1 MPNMGSASLA
11 VTAREKGYFEE
22 MGLTVE
28 LVEFQGGPAEIAAM
42 AAGDIAISQIG
53 HGAHALCAEGEA
65 VIFQIDCT
73 SLADAVI
80 GNADKGI
87 SSIADL
93 KGKKVAATSGTSA
106 EIILNLALKS
116 AGLTS
121 DDLEIVEMD
130 ANGMVSAMVSGNV
143 DACATWSPGTVTIS
157 EALGDKT
164 VWLATNQD
172 YINEATFPSSFI
184 TTQKYAD
191 EHHDVLVRF
200 SRALQKASR
209 GRVLKNALGF
219 VLGFTLLFVAMG
231 AFAGSIGAL
240 LTRHQQA
247 VNIVSG
253 LIVIFFG
260 LNFLGVFRLSLFRGS
275 KGYSVG
281 HDMGFFSALVFGAVF
296 AVGWTPCVGAFLGSA
311 LVLASQQGSTLQGIL
326 LLLCYS
332 AGLGIPFLASAL
344 LIQSLKTAFDWIK
357 RHYSIINAVS
367 GGLLIVVGILMATGT
382 MGTLLS
388 RLV

>member
-1 MPNMGSASLA
+1 MKKQVSVILAAALAAASLAGCGGAKKKETQAAATEAPKTEAATEAATSAEAEPETEAESFEPETVRVAYMPNMGSASLA

-191 EHHDVLVRF
+191 EHHDILVRF
-200 SRALQKASR
+200 SHALQKAADYR
-209 GRVLKNALGF
+209 NEHIEE
-219 VLGFTLLFVAMG
+219 VAEMV
-231 AFAGSIGAL
+231 AKQCEVDASTMLA
-240 LTRHQQA
+240 
-247 VNIVSG
+247 
-253 LIVIFFG
+253 
-260 LNFLGVFRLSLFRGS
+260 
-275 KGYSVG
+275 
-281 HDMGFFSALVFGAVF
+281 
-296 AVGWTPCVGAFLGSA
+296 CVGEGNWTITSDFQKKA
-311 LVLASQQGSTLQGIL
+311 LEDGTIQKYYENQQQVFIDGGRLTEKVDVNKYVL
-326 LLLCYS
+326 
-332 AGLGIPFLASAL
+332 
-344 LIQSLKTAFDWIK
+344 FDVMK
-357 RHYSIINAVS
+357 EANEANNK
-367 GGLLIVVGILMATGT
+367 
-382 MGTLLS
+382 
-388 RLV
+388 

>member
-1 MPNMGSASLA
+1 MKKQVSVILAAALAAASLVGCGGAKKEETQAAATEAPKTEAATEAATSAEAEPETEAESFEPETVRVAYMPNMGSASLA
-11 VTAREKGYFEE
+11 VT
-22 MGLTVE
+22 
-28 LVEFQGGPAEIAAM
+28 
-42 AAGDIAISQIG
+42 AGDIAISQIG

-191 EHHDVLVRF
+191 EHHDILVRF
-200 SRALQKASR
+200 SRALQKAADYR
-209 GRVLKNALGF
+209 NEHIEE
-219 VLGFTLLFVAMG
+219 VAEMV
-231 AFAGSIGAL
+231 AKQCEVDASTMLA
-240 LTRHQQA
+240 
-247 VNIVSG
+247 
-253 LIVIFFG
+253 
-260 LNFLGVFRLSLFRGS
+260 
-275 KGYSVG
+275 
-281 HDMGFFSALVFGAVF
+281 
-296 AVGWTPCVGAFLGSA
+296 CVGEGNWTITSDFQKKA
-311 LVLASQQGSTLQGIL
+311 LEDGTIQKYYENQQQVFIDGGRLTEKVDVNKYVL
-326 LLLCYS
+326 
-332 AGLGIPFLASAL
+332 
-344 LIQSLKTAFDWIK
+344 FDVMK
-357 RHYSIINAVS
+357 EANEANNK
-367 GGLLIVVGILMATGT
+367 
-382 MGTLLS
+382 
-388 RLV
+388 

>member
-1 MPNMGSASLA
+1 MKKQVSVILAAALAAASLAGCGGAKKGETQAAATEAPKTEAATEAATSAEAEPETEAESFEPETVRVAYMPNMGSASLA

-200 SRALQKASR
+200 SRALQKAADYR
-209 GRVLKNALGF
+209 NEHIEE
-219 VLGFTLLFVAMG
+219 VAEMV
-231 AFAGSIGAL
+231 AKQCEVDASTMLA
-240 LTRHQQA
+240 
-247 VNIVSG
+247 
-253 LIVIFFG
+253 
-260 LNFLGVFRLSLFRGS
+260 
-275 KGYSVG
+275 
-281 HDMGFFSALVFGAVF
+281 
-296 AVGWTPCVGAFLGSA
+296 CVGEGNWTITSDFQKKA
-311 LVLASQQGSTLQGIL
+311 LEDGTIQKYYENQQQVFIDGGRLTEKVDVNEYVL
-326 LLLCYS
+326 
-332 AGLGIPFLASAL
+332 
-344 LIQSLKTAFDWIK
+344 FDVMK
-357 RHYSIINAVS
+357 EANEANNK
-367 GGLLIVVGILMATGT
+367 
-382 MGTLLS
+382 
-388 RLV
+388 

>member
-1 MPNMGSASLA
+1 MKKQVSVILAAALAAASLAGCGGAKKEETQAVATEAPKTEAATEVATSAEAEPETEAESFEPETVRVAYMPNMGSASLA

-22 MGLTVE
+22 MGLTVD

-191 EHHDVLVRF
+191 EHHDILVRF
-200 SRALQKASR
+200 SRALQKAADYR
-209 GRVLKNALGF
+209 NEHIEE
-219 VLGFTLLFVAMG
+219 VAEMV
-231 AFAGSIGAL
+231 AKQCEVDASTMLA
-240 LTRHQQA
+240 
-247 VNIVSG
+247 
-253 LIVIFFG
+253 
-260 LNFLGVFRLSLFRGS
+260 
-275 KGYSVG
+275 
-281 HDMGFFSALVFGAVF
+281 
-296 AVGWTPCVGAFLGSA
+296 CVGEGNWTITSDFQKKA
-311 LVLASQQGSTLQGIL
+311 LEDGTIQKYYENQQQVFIDGGRLTEKVDVNKYVL
-326 LLLCYS
+326 
-332 AGLGIPFLASAL
+332 
-344 LIQSLKTAFDWIK
+344 FDVMK
-357 RHYSIINAVS
+357 EANEANNK
-367 GGLLIVVGILMATGT
+367 
-382 MGTLLS
+382 
-388 RLV
+388 

>member
-1 MPNMGSASLA
+1 MKKQVSVILAAALAAASLAGCGGAKKEETQAAATEAPKTEAATEAPKTEAATEAATSAEAKPETEAESFEPETVRVAYMPNMGSASLA

-22 MGLTVE
+22 MGLTVD

-191 EHHDVLVRF
+191 EHHDILVRF
-200 SRALQKASR
+200 SRALQKAADYR
-209 GRVLKNALGF
+209 NEHIEE
-219 VLGFTLLFVAMG
+219 VAEMV
-231 AFAGSIGAL
+231 AKQCEVDASTMLA
-240 LTRHQQA
+240 
-247 VNIVSG
+247 
-253 LIVIFFG
+253 
-260 LNFLGVFRLSLFRGS
+260 
-275 KGYSVG
+275 
-281 HDMGFFSALVFGAVF
+281 
-296 AVGWTPCVGAFLGSA
+296 CVGEGNWTITSDFQKKA
-311 LVLASQQGSTLQGIL
+311 LEDGTIQKYYENQQQVFIDGGRLTEKVDVNKYVL
-326 LLLCYS
+326 
-332 AGLGIPFLASAL
+332 
-344 LIQSLKTAFDWIK
+344 FDVMK
-357 RHYSIINAVS
+357 EANEANNK
-367 GGLLIVVGILMATGT
+367 
-382 MGTLLS
+382 
-388 RLV
+388 

>member
-1 MPNMGSASLA
+1 MKKQVSVILAAALAAASLVGCGGAKKEETQAAATEAPKTEAATEAATSAEAEPETEAESFEPETVRVAYMPNMGSASLA

-191 EHHDVLVRF
+191 EHHDILVRF
-200 SRALQKASR
+200 SRALQKAADYR
-209 GRVLKNALGF
+209 NEHIEE
-219 VLGFTLLFVAMG
+219 VAEMV
-231 AFAGSIGAL
+231 AKQCEVDASTMLA
-240 LTRHQQA
+240 
-247 VNIVSG
+247 
-253 LIVIFFG
+253 
-260 LNFLGVFRLSLFRGS
+260 
-275 KGYSVG
+275 
-281 HDMGFFSALVFGAVF
+281 
-296 AVGWTPCVGAFLGSA
+296 CVGEGNWTITSDFQKKA
-311 LVLASQQGSTLQGIL
+311 LEDGTIQKYYENQQQVFIDGGRLTEKVDVNKYVL
-326 LLLCYS
+326 
-332 AGLGIPFLASAL
+332 
-344 LIQSLKTAFDWIK
+344 FDVMK
-357 RHYSIINAVS
+357 EANEANNK
-367 GGLLIVVGILMATGT
+367 
-382 MGTLLS
+382 
-388 RLV
+388 

>member
-1 MPNMGSASLA
+1 MKKQVSVILAAASAAASLAGCGGAKKEETQAAATEAPKTEAATEAATSAEAEPETEAESFEPETVRVAYMPNMGSASLA

-172 YINEATFPSSFI
+172 YISEATFPSSFI

-200 SRALQKASR
+200 SRALQKAADYR
-209 GRVLKNALGF
+209 NEHIEE
-219 VLGFTLLFVAMG
+219 VAEMV
-231 AFAGSIGAL
+231 AKQCEVDASTMLA
-240 LTRHQQA
+240 
-247 VNIVSG
+247 
-253 LIVIFFG
+253 
-260 LNFLGVFRLSLFRGS
+260 
-275 KGYSVG
+275 
-281 HDMGFFSALVFGAVF
+281 
-296 AVGWTPCVGAFLGSA
+296 CVGEGNWTITSDFQKKA
-311 LVLASQQGSTLQGIL
+311 LEDGTIQKYYENQQQVFIDGGRLTEKVDVNKYVL
-326 LLLCYS
+326 
-332 AGLGIPFLASAL
+332 
-344 LIQSLKTAFDWIK
+344 FDVMK
-357 RHYSIINAVS
+357 EANEANNK
-367 GGLLIVVGILMATGT
+367 
-382 MGTLLS
+382 
-388 RLV
+388 

>member
-1 MPNMGSASLA
+1 MKKQVSVILAAALAAASLAGCGGAKKEETQAAATEAPKTEAATEAATSAEAEPETEAESFEPETVRVAYMPNMGSASLA

-200 SRALQKASR
+200 SRALQKAADYR
-209 GRVLKNALGF
+209 NEHIDE
-219 VLGFTLLFVAMG
+219 VAEMV
-231 AFAGSIGAL
+231 AKQCEVDASTMLA
-240 LTRHQQA
+240 
-247 VNIVSG
+247 
-253 LIVIFFG
+253 
-260 LNFLGVFRLSLFRGS
+260 
-275 KGYSVG
+275 
-281 HDMGFFSALVFGAVF
+281 
-296 AVGWTPCVGAFLGSA
+296 CVGEGNWTITSDFQKKA
-311 LVLASQQGSTLQGIL
+311 LEDGTIQKYYENQQQVFIDGGRLTEKVDVNEYVL
-326 LLLCYS
+326 
-332 AGLGIPFLASAL
+332 
-344 LIQSLKTAFDWIK
+344 FDVMK
-357 RHYSIINAVS
+357 EANEANNK
-367 GGLLIVVGILMATGT
+367 
-382 MGTLLS
+382 
-388 RLV
+388 

>member
-1 MPNMGSASLA
+1 MKKQVSVILAAALAAASLAGCGGAKKEETQAAATEAPKTEAATEAATSAEAEPETEAESFEPETVRVAYMPNMGSASLA

-191 EHHDVLVRF
+191 EHHDILVRF
-200 SRALQKASR
+200 SRALQMSISKKLQKWLQNSVR
-209 GRVLKNALGF
+209 LMH
-219 VLGFTLLFVAMG
+219 LLC
-231 AFAGSIGAL
+231 
-240 LTRHQQA
+240 
-247 VNIVSG
+247 
-253 LIVIFFG
+253 
-260 LNFLGVFRLSLFRGS
+260 
-275 KGYSVG
+275 
-281 HDMGFFSALVFGAVF
+281 
-296 AVGWTPCVGAFLGSA
+296 W
-311 LVLASQQGSTLQGIL
+311 LVLAKET
-326 LLLCYS
+326 
-332 AGLGIPFLASAL
+332 
-344 LIQSLKTAFDWIK
+344 
-357 RHYSIINAVS
+357 
-367 GGLLIVVGILMATGT
+367 GLLPVISRKKLWKMEPSRSITRTSSRYLLMVDV
-382 MGTLLS
+382 LP
-388 RLV
+388 RR

>member
-1 MPNMGSASLA
+1 MKKQVGVILAAALAAASLAGCGGAKKEETQAAATEAPKTEAATEAATSAEAESETEAESFEPETVRVAYMPNMGSASLA

-172 YINEATFPSSFI
+172 YINEVTFPSSFI

-200 SRALQKASR
+200 SRALQKAADYR
-209 GRVLKNALGF
+209 NEHIEE
-219 VLGFTLLFVAMG
+219 VAEMV
-231 AFAGSIGAL
+231 AKQCEVDASTMLA
-240 LTRHQQA
+240 
-247 VNIVSG
+247 
-253 LIVIFFG
+253 
-260 LNFLGVFRLSLFRGS
+260 
-275 KGYSVG
+275 
-281 HDMGFFSALVFGAVF
+281 
-296 AVGWTPCVGAFLGSA
+296 CVGEGNWTITSDFQKKA
-311 LVLASQQGSTLQGIL
+311 LEDGTIQKYYENQQQVFIDGGRLTEKVDVNEYVL
-326 LLLCYS
+326 
-332 AGLGIPFLASAL
+332 
-344 LIQSLKTAFDWIK
+344 FDVMK
-357 RHYSIINAVS
+357 EANEANNK
-367 GGLLIVVGILMATGT
+367 
-382 MGTLLS
+382 
-388 RLV
+388 

>member
-1 MPNMGSASLA
+1 MKKQVSVILAAALAAASLAGCGGAKKEETQAAATEAPKTEAATEAATSAEAEPETEAESFEPETVRVAYMPNMGSASLA
-11 VTAREKGYFEE
+11 VTSREKGYFEE
-22 MGLTVE
+22 MGLTVD

-191 EHHDVLVRF
+191 EHHDILVRF
-200 SRALQKASR
+200 SRALQKAADYR
-209 GRVLKNALGF
+209 NEHIEE
-219 VLGFTLLFVAMG
+219 VAEMV
-231 AFAGSIGAL
+231 AKQCEVDASTMLA
-240 LTRHQQA
+240 
-247 VNIVSG
+247 
-253 LIVIFFG
+253 
-260 LNFLGVFRLSLFRGS
+260 
-275 KGYSVG
+275 
-281 HDMGFFSALVFGAVF
+281 
-296 AVGWTPCVGAFLGSA
+296 CVGEGNWTITSDFQKKA
-311 LVLASQQGSTLQGIL
+311 LEDGTIQKYYENQQQVFIDGGRLTEKVDVNNYVL
-326 LLLCYS
+326 
-332 AGLGIPFLASAL
+332 
-344 LIQSLKTAFDWIK
+344 FDVMK
-357 RHYSIINAVS
+357 EANEANNK
-367 GGLLIVVGILMATGT
+367 
-382 MGTLLS
+382 
-388 RLV
+388 

>member
-1 MPNMGSASLA
+1 MKKQVSVILAAALAAASLAGCGGAKKEETQAAATEAPKTEAATEAATSAEAEPETEAESFEPETVRVAYMPNMGSASLA

-172 YINEATFPSSFI
+172 YINEVTFPSSFI

-200 SRALQKASR
+200 SRALQKAADYR
-209 GRVLKNALGF
+209 NEHIEE
-219 VLGFTLLFVAMG
+219 VAEMV
-231 AFAGSIGAL
+231 AKQCEVDASTMLA
-240 LTRHQQA
+240 
-247 VNIVSG
+247 
-253 LIVIFFG
+253 
-260 LNFLGVFRLSLFRGS
+260 
-275 KGYSVG
+275 
-281 HDMGFFSALVFGAVF
+281 
-296 AVGWTPCVGAFLGSA
+296 CVGEGNWTITSDFQKKA
-311 LVLASQQGSTLQGIL
+311 LEDGTIQKYYENQQQVFIDGGRLTEKVDVNEYVL
-326 LLLCYS
+326 
-332 AGLGIPFLASAL
+332 
-344 LIQSLKTAFDWIK
+344 FDVMK
-357 RHYSIINAVS
+357 EANEANNK
-367 GGLLIVVGILMATGT
+367 
-382 MGTLLS
+382 
-388 RLV
+388 

>member
-1 MPNMGSASLA
+1 MKKQVSVILAAALAAASLAGCGGAKKEETQAAATEAPKTEVATEAATSAEAEPETEAESFEPETVRVAYMPNMGSASLA

-22 MGLTVE
+22 MGLTVD

-191 EHHDVLVRF
+191 EHHDILVRF
-200 SRALQKASR
+200 SRALQKAADYR
-209 GRVLKNALGF
+209 NEHIEE
-219 VLGFTLLFVAMG
+219 VAEMV
-231 AFAGSIGAL
+231 AKQCEVDASTMLA
-240 LTRHQQA
+240 
-247 VNIVSG
+247 
-253 LIVIFFG
+253 
-260 LNFLGVFRLSLFRGS
+260 
-275 KGYSVG
+275 
-281 HDMGFFSALVFGAVF
+281 
-296 AVGWTPCVGAFLGSA
+296 CVGEGNWTITSDFQKKA
-311 LVLASQQGSTLQGIL
+311 LEDGTIQKYYENQQQVFIDGGRLTEKVDVNKYVL
-326 LLLCYS
+326 
-332 AGLGIPFLASAL
+332 
-344 LIQSLKTAFDWIK
+344 FDVMK
-357 RHYSIINAVS
+357 EANEANNK
-367 GGLLIVVGILMATGT
+367 
-382 MGTLLS
+382 
-388 RLV
+388 

>member
-1 MPNMGSASLA
+1 MKKQVSVILAAALVAASLAGCGGAKKEETQAAATEAPKTEAATEAATSAEAEPETEAESFEPETVRVAYMPNMGSASLA

-191 EHHDVLVRF
+191 EHHDILVRF
-200 SRALQKASR
+200 SRALQKAADYR
-209 GRVLKNALGF
+209 NEHIEE
-219 VLGFTLLFVAMG
+219 VAEMV
-231 AFAGSIGAL
+231 AKQCEVDASTMLA
-240 LTRHQQA
+240 
-247 VNIVSG
+247 
-253 LIVIFFG
+253 
-260 LNFLGVFRLSLFRGS
+260 
-275 KGYSVG
+275 
-281 HDMGFFSALVFGAVF
+281 
-296 AVGWTPCVGAFLGSA
+296 CVGEGNWTITSDFQKKA
-311 LVLASQQGSTLQGIL
+311 LEDGTIQKYYENQQQVFIDGGRLTEKVDVNKYVL
-326 LLLCYS
+326 
-332 AGLGIPFLASAL
+332 
-344 LIQSLKTAFDWIK
+344 FDVMK
-357 RHYSIINAVS
+357 EANEANNK
-367 GGLLIVVGILMATGT
+367 
-382 MGTLLS
+382 
-388 RLV
+388 